1 MHFINKNDELLLASV
16 IFLTI
21 LKTYYPFYKAI
32 ILMLEFIVI
41 IAVVKMVAEFIKKKI
56 EEK

>member
-1 MHFINKNDELLLASV
+1 MHFINKNNELLLASV

-32 ILMLEFIVI
+32 ILMLEFISGKNGCGVY
-41 IAVVKMVAEFIKKKI
+41 KKENRRKI
-56 EEK
+56 TLQ